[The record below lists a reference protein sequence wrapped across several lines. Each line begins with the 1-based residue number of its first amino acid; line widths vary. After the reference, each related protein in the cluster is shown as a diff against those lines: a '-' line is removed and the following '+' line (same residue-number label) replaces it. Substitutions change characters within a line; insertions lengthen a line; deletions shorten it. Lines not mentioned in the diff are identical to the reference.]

1 MFKDK
6 RQKTK
11 DKRQQT
17 TDKSNYMPFDI
28 YDFTSLT
35 QWIDTS
41 LQNAMSPFW
50 TIVVEMLIVGVLI
63 LLFYALIGL
72 FLVYAERKVCAFMQ
86 NRLGPNRVGPFGMF
100 QTIADLVKLLL
111 VELIPIRKAD
121 KFLFNLAPFIVIIAS
136 FMAIAAIPFA
146 KGLHAIDLNIGV
158 LYVIAVSAMGVIGIL
173 LAGWSSNNKY
183 SLIGAMRSGAQIVSY
198 ELSVGLSLIT
208 VVILAGSMQLSEI
221 VTAQADGWFIF
232 KGHIPAF
239 IAFVIFLIAS
249 TAETNRGPFD
259 LAEAESELTAGYH
272 TEYSG
277 IKFAFFFLA
286 EYINMF
292 IVASIAATVFL
303 GGWMPFHIGHW
314 DGFNHIMDFIP
325 PFIWFIVKA
334 FFVVFLMMWFKWTFP
349 RLRIDQLLTLEWKYL
364 LPINLVNV
372 LIMSF
377 IVLMGWHF

>member
-1 MFKDK
+1 
-6 RQKTK
+6 
-11 DKRQQT
+11 
-17 TDKSNYMPFDI
+17 MPFDI
-28 YDFTSLT
+28 YDFSSLT
-35 QWIDTS
+35 KWIDAS
-41 LQNAMSPFW
+41 LHNAMSPFW
-50 TIVVEMLIVGVLI
+50 TTVTEMLIVGVLI
-63 LLFYALIGL
+63 LLFYALVGL
-72 FLVYAERKVCAFMQ
+72 FLVYAERKICAFMQ
-86 NRLGPNRVGPFGMF
+86 NRVGPNRVGPFGLF
-100 QTIADLVKLLL
+100 QTIADLIKLLL
-111 VELIPIRKAD
+111 VELIPIKNAD
-121 KFLFNLAPFIVIIAS
+121 KLLFNLAPFIVIIAS

-158 LYVIAVSAMGVIGIL
+158 LYVIAVSSMGVIGIL

-221 VTAQADGWFIF
+221 VAAQSTGWFIF

-239 IAFVIFLIAS
+239 IAFIIFLIAS

-303 GGWMPFHIGHW
+303 GGWMPFHVGNW
-314 DGFNHIMDFIP
+314 DGFNNAMDIIP
-325 PFIWFIVKA
+325 PFLWYIGKTA
-334 FFVVFLMMWFKWTFP
+334 FVIFMMMWFKWTFP

-372 LIMSF
+372 LIMAF

>member
-1 MFKDK
+1 MLTEIAAQNTPNTLSVPWWKV
-6 RQKTK
+6 
-11 DKRQQT
+11 
-17 TDKSNYMPFDI
+17 I
-28 YDFTSLT
+28 YDFSSLT
-35 QWIDTS
+35 KWIDTG
-41 LQNAMSPFW
+41 LHNAMSPFW
-50 TIVVEMLIVGVLI
+50 TTITEMLLIGVLI
-63 LLFYALIGL
+63 LLFYALVGL

-86 NRLGPNRVGPFGMF
+86 NRLGPNRVGPFGIF
-100 QTIADLVKLLL
+100 QTIADLFKLLFK
-111 VELIPIRKAD
+111 ELIPIKNAD
-121 KFLFNLAPFIVIIAS
+121 GFLFNLAPFIVIIAS

-158 LYVIAVSAMGVIGIL
+158 LYVIAVSAMGVIGVL

-198 ELSVGLSLIT
+198 ELSVGLALIT
-208 VVILAGSMQLSEI
+208 IVILAGSMQLSVI
-221 VTAQADGWFIF
+221 VEAQRDGWFIF

-239 IAFVIFLIAS
+239 IAFVIFLISS

-303 GGWMPFHIGHW
+303 GGWMPLHVGSW
-314 DGFNHIMDFIP
+314 EGFNHIMDFIP
-325 PFIWFIVKA
+325 PFIWYIGKT
-334 FFVVFLMMWFKWTFP
+334 FFVIFLMMWFKWTFP

-372 LIMSF
+372 LIMAF
-377 IVLMGWHF
+377 LVLMGWHF

>member
-1 MFKDK
+1 ML
-6 RQKTK
+6 
-11 DKRQQT
+11 
-17 TDKSNYMPFDI
+17 FDI
-28 YDFTSLT
+28 AALNYLSLTTPWWKVFYDFSSLT
-35 QWIDTS
+35 ERINTG
-41 LQNAMSPFW
+41 LHNAMSPFW
-50 TIVVEMLIVGVLI
+50 TTITEMLIIGVLI
-63 LLFYALIGL
+63 LLFYAVVGL

-86 NRLGPNRVGPFGMF
+86 NRLGPNRVGPFGLF
-100 QTIADLVKLLL
+100 QTIADLIKLLF
-111 VELIPIRKAD
+111 VELIPIKNAD
-121 KFLFNLAPFIVIIAS
+121 RLLFNLAPYIVIIAS

-158 LYVIAVSAMGVIGIL
+158 LYVIAVSSMGVIGVL

-198 ELSVGLSLIT
+198 ELSVGLALIT
-208 VVILAGSMQLSEI
+208 IVVLSGSMQLSEI
-221 VTAQADGWFIF
+221 VEAQRTGWFIF

-239 IAFVIFLIAS
+239 IAFIIFLISS

-303 GGWMPFHIGHW
+303 GGWMPFHVGSW
-314 DGFNHIMDFIP
+314 DGFNHVMDFIP
-325 PFIWFIVKA
+325 PFIWYIGKTA
-334 FFVVFLMMWFKWTFP
+334 FVIFMMMWFKWTFP

-372 LIMSF
+372 LIMAF
-377 IVLMGWHF
+377 LVLMGWHF

>member
-1 MFKDK
+1 
-6 RQKTK
+6 
-11 DKRQQT
+11 
-17 TDKSNYMPFDI
+17 MPFDI

-41 LQNAMSPFW
+41 LNNSLSPFW
-50 TIVVEMLIVGVLI
+50 VVVVEMVIVGLLI
-63 LLFYALIGL
+63 LIFYALIGL

-86 NRLGPNRVGPFGMF
+86 NRLGPNRVGPFGVF
-100 QTIADLVKLLL
+100 QTIADLIKLLL
-111 VELIPIRKAD
+111 VELVPIKNAD
-121 KFLFNLAPFIVIIAS
+121 KFLFNVAPFIVIIAS
-136 FMAIAAIPFA
+136 FMAISAIPFA

-158 LYVIAVSAMGVIGIL
+158 FYVIAVSAMGVIGIL

-208 VVILAGSMQLSEI
+208 VIILAGTMQLSEI
-221 VTAQADGWFIF
+221 VEAQATGWFIF

-239 IAFVIFLIAS
+239 IAFIIFLIAS

-286 EYINMF
+286 EYMNMF

-303 GGWMPFHIGHW
+303 GGWMPFHVGTW
-314 DGFNHIMDFIP
+314 DAFNNVMDFIP
-325 PFIWFIVKA
+325 PFIWFLLKT

-372 LIMSF
+372 VLMAF
-377 IVLMGWHF
+377 IALMGWHF

>member
-1 MFKDK
+1 ML
-6 RQKTK
+6 
-11 DKRQQT
+11 
-17 TDKSNYMPFDI
+17 PDI
-28 YDFTSLT
+28 VAPNTSPSLSVPWWKVVYDFSSLT
-35 QWIDTS
+35 KWVDTS
-41 LQNAMSPFW
+41 LHNAMSPFW
-50 TIVVEMLIVGVLI
+50 TTLTEMLIIGVFI
-63 LLFYALIGL
+63 LLFYAFIGL

-86 NRLGPNRVGPFGMF
+86 NRLGPNRVGPFGIF
-100 QTIADLVKLLL
+100 QTIADLFKLLFK
-111 VELIPIRKAD
+111 ELIPIKNAD
-121 KFLFNLAPFIVIIAS
+121 GFLFNLAPFIVIIAS

-158 LYVIAVSAMGVIGIL
+158 LYVIAVSAMGVIGVL

-198 ELSVGLSLIT
+198 ELSVGLSIIT
-208 VVILAGSMQLSEI
+208 IVILAGSMQLSEI
-221 VTAQADGWFIF
+221 VEAQRAGWFIF
-232 KGHIPAF
+232 RGHIPAF
-239 IAFVIFLIAS
+239 IAFIVFLISS

-303 GGWMPFHIGHW
+303 GGWMPFHVGHW
-314 DGFNHIMDFIP
+314 DGFNHVMDFIP
-325 PFIWFIVKA
+325 PFIWYIGKT
-334 FFVVFLMMWFKWTFP
+334 FFVIFMMMWFKWTFP

>member
-1 MFKDK
+1 MLPEIVALN
-6 RQKTK
+6 T
-11 DKRQQT
+11 
-17 TDKSNYMPFDI
+17 SNTLSVPWWKVV
-28 YDFTSLT
+28 YDFAPLT
-35 QWIDTS
+35 EWIDLS
-41 LQNAMSPFW
+41 LHKAMSPFW
-50 TIVVEMLIVGVLI
+50 TTVTEMLLIGVLI
-63 LLFYALIGL
+63 LLFYALVGL

-86 NRLGPNRVGPFGMF
+86 NRLGPNRVGPFGIF
-100 QTIADLVKLLL
+100 QTIADLFKLLFK
-111 VELIPIRKAD
+111 ELIPIKNAD
-121 KFLFNLAPFIVIIAS
+121 GFLFNLAPFIVIIAS

-158 LYVIAVSAMGVIGIL
+158 LYVIAVSAMGVIGVL

-198 ELSVGLSLIT
+198 ELSVGLALIT
-208 VVILAGSMQLSEI
+208 IVILSGSMQLSVI
-221 VTAQADGWFIF
+221 VEAQRDGWFIF

-239 IAFVIFLIAS
+239 IAFVIFLISS

-303 GGWMPFHIGHW
+303 GGWMPLHVGHW
-314 DGFNHIMDFIP
+314 AGFNQVMDFIP
-325 PFIWFIVKA
+325 PFIWYIGKT
-334 FFVVFLMMWFKWTFP
+334 FFVIFMMMWFKWTFP

-372 LIMSF
+372 LIMAF